1 MIYKD
6 SHLPDADLLLAA
18 DGELPAQR
26 EREVRRHLKMC
37 WTCRSRMAKLER
49 TITEFADGY
58 HGLLDRRLPPGD
70 AAKALLRS
78 RLGEALPPS
87 RFGSPFLARRF
98 FHWKWPVL
106 AACAFWAVFAAGT
119 YLRHAGIVSRLE
131 TGTVPNPGLTPGE
144 IIPVSKSE
152 VCQVNSQA
160 SDRQVP
166 EALQQAV
173 FAEYG
178 IKGLPRNAYEV
189 DFLITPELGG
199 SASIRNLWPEPYFSR
214 SWNAHAKDALE
225 ERLHKLVCNG
235 ELDLSTA
242 QREIA
247 TNWVGAYKKYV
258 RPSNPM

>member
-1 MIYKD
+1 MVYKD
-6 SHLPDADLLLAA
+6 SHLPDADLLLVV
-18 DGELPAQR
+18 DGELPAKR
-26 EREVRRHLKMC
+26 EKDVRRHLQAC
-37 WTCRSRMAKLER
+37 WTCRGRLAKLER
-49 TITEFADGY
+49 TIGDFTDSYHSFMDPQLPSGHGGATLLGAHLAGY
-58 HGLLDRRLPPGD
+58 
-70 AAKALLRS
+70 AMVS
-78 RLGEALPPS
+78 
-87 RFGSPFLARRF
+87 RRF

-106 AACAFWAVFAAGT
+106 AACGLWVALTAGSYLWQHAGT
-119 YLRHAGIVSRLE
+119 AARLE

-144 IIPVSKSE
+144 TVPVSKGD
-152 VCQVNSQA
+152 VCQVNAQDSN
-160 SDRQVP
+160 RQVP

-178 IKGLPRNAYEV
+178 IKDVPRNAYEV

-225 ERLHKLVCNG
+225 ERLHKLVCSG
-235 ELDLSTA
+235 DLDLSTA

-258 RPSNPM
+258 RLGSPM